1 MNTLREVD
9 SGALQ
14 PRGKIVTRLQH
25 LGVLEARRGRG
36 GGLALTS
43 AGRYGV
49 AGDVVLRGMYPAELG
64 PARERMTAFLAQ
76 YWGGPRRYS
85 GLRGH
90 PRLRMRHAAFRMDA
104 DTRER
109 WLRHMRTALDGL
121 DLDPRHEQQ
130 LWTYLERAAHSLAP
144 DAG

>member
-1 MNTLREVD
+1 MTVSEEATSEGSFYEAVGGWDTFVRLVD
-9 SGALQ
+9 DF
-14 PRGKIVTRLQH
+14 
-25 LGVLEARRGRG
+25 
-36 GGLALTS
+36 
-43 AGRYGV
+43 YDGV